1 MSEHSKDC
9 RSHWLKCLI
18 CLDSRL
24 RLLSNKLP
32 KGKYLSCKD
41 ILMDLQTNFLDGHHY
56 GDKETKD
63 NIINIV

>member
-1 MSEHSKDC
+1 M
-9 RSHWLKCLI
+9 
-18 CLDSRL
+18 

-41 ILMDLQTNFLDGHHY
+41 ILTNLQTNFLDGHHY

-63 NIINIV
+63 NIINTTHIASSTTEKSSNGGE